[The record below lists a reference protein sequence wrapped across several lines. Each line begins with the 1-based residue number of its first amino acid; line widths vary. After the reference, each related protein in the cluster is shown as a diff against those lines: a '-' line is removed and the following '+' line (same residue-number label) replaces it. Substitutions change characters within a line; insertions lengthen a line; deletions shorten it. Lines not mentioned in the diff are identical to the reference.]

1 MTKDKRP
8 SRPERRSSAPA
19 GSGSGRSGNGK
30 PRDGASKFGSGRP
43 PGKSGGGKSF
53 GDRPSG
59 GRGGKPGGDRPH
71 GDRQQGDRPR
81 NDSPRG
87 DRPQGRGA
95 GGERSF
101 GDRSQA
107 GQGSGERSFGD
118 RPFRDRPSGE
128 RGGGGRPFGNRPGGG
143 KFGGDRSGGSRPAG
157 GGFGARKSGD
167 AQGDGRP
174 RGERP
179 QGTGYRGDRPR
190 DDGPQR
196 DRPHRDRPQGG
207 RSFGDRP
214 RGDRPYGERQGG
226 DGRPRRDAAGTGGM
240 APRRGPKPGAP
251 KRDKTP
257 PPGAAPIA
265 ARADGAERV
274 AKVMARAG
282 LCSRRTAESWVIAG
296 RVAINGTVL
305 ISPAVTVTDA
315 DTVTVDGV
323 PLPERE
329 RTRLWLY
336 HKPRGLVTTNSDPE
350 GRPTVFD
357 HLPKELPR
365 VLTIGRL
372 DINTEGL
379 LLLTNDGG
387 LGRVLELP
395 ATGWLRRYRV
405 RAYGRITQAEL
416 DKLAD
421 GIAIDDVLYGSI
433 EAEIDK
439 EQGDNVWMTIALREG
454 KNREIKKVLEHLGL
468 AVNRLIRVSFGP
480 FQLADLPEG
489 DVREI
494 RGRVLRDQL
503 GDRLAEEAGV
513 DFEAP
518 LLTNVPGG
526 ETVPGKTAG
535 KAPAKG
541 GAAPRGAV
549 RQEGRYLSAR
559 EGEDASDR
567 RAKKRGQD
575 KDGGGRGKGGGRDA
589 GRRDEGER
597 APAKPQHV
605 SPRSRFRFTP
615 ETMPRG
621 PKDDAQRKGRRRRI
635 WDEDGALVVD
645 TAPVDD
651 DAKGGA
657 RGPARGGAGRP
668 QGRGGD
674 DRGFRPRTDAR
685 PGDFGNDRDGGKGG
699 ERGGD
704 RGGERSFA
712 PRGGP
717 SRGGP
722 SRGGPS
728 RGGPAKGG
736 GGRGGPGKGG
746 PSRGGPGKGGAGRGR
761 KP

>member
-1 MTKDKRP
+1 
-8 SRPERRSSAPA
+8 
-19 GSGSGRSGNGK
+19 
-30 PRDGASKFGSGRP
+30 
-43 PGKSGGGKSF
+43 
-53 GDRPSG
+53 
-59 GRGGKPGGDRPH
+59 
-71 GDRQQGDRPR
+71 
-81 NDSPRG
+81 
-87 DRPQGRGA
+87 
-95 GGERSF
+95 
-101 GDRSQA
+101 
-107 GQGSGERSFGD
+107 
-118 RPFRDRPSGE
+118 
-128 RGGGGRPFGNRPGGG
+128 
-143 KFGGDRSGGSRPAG
+143 
-157 GGFGARKSGD
+157 
-167 AQGDGRP
+167 
-174 RGERP
+174 
-179 QGTGYRGDRPR
+179 
-190 DDGPQR
+190 
-196 DRPHRDRPQGG
+196 
-207 RSFGDRP
+207 
-214 RGDRPYGERQGG
+214 
-226 DGRPRRDAAGTGGM
+226 M

-265 ARADGAERV
+265 ARTDGAERV

-350 GRPTVFD
+350 GRQTVFD

-526 ETVPGKTAG
+526 EAVPGKTPV
-535 KAPAKG
+535 K

-559 EGEDASDR
+559 EGQDASDQ
-567 RAKKRGQD
+567 RAKKRGHD
-575 KDGGGRGKGGGRDA
+575 KDGGGRGKDGGRGA

-597 APAKPQHV
+597 APSAKPQHV

-685 PGDFGNDRDGGKGG
+685 PGDFGNDKDGGKGG
-699 ERGGD
+699 DRGGD
-704 RGGERSFA
+704 RGRDRDGERGGGKPFA
-712 PRGGP
+712 PRGGPARGGP

-728 RGGPAKGG
+728 RDGSFRGGPAKDG

-746 PSRGGPGKGGAGRGR
+746 PSRGGAPRGGASRAGPGKAGPGKGGAGRGR

>member
-1 MTKDKRP
+1 MTRAMTKDKRP
-8 SRPERRSSAPA
+8 SRPERRGSAPT
-19 GSGSGRSGNGK
+19 GSGGGRTGSGK

-43 PGKSGGGKSF
+43 PGKPGDGKPFGARGGRASD
-53 GDRPSG
+53 DRP
-59 GRGGKPGGDRPH
+59 
-71 GDRQQGDRPR
+71 QGDRP
-81 NDSPRG
+81 PRG
-87 DRPQGRGA
+87 
-95 GGERSF
+95 
-101 GDRSQA
+101 
-107 GQGSGERSFGD
+107 GSA
-118 RPFRDRPSGE
+118 GE
-128 RGGGGRPFGNRPGGG
+128 RGSGDRPFGNRSSGG
-143 KFGGDRSGGSRPAG
+143 KFGGGKPAAGFSARRSSDEGN
-157 GGFGARKSGD
+157 
-167 AQGDGRP
+167 
-174 RGERP
+174 GERS
-179 QGTGYRGDRPR
+179 RGP
-190 DDGPQR
+190 
-196 DRPHRDRPQGG
+196 RPQ
-207 RSFGDRP
+207 GDRP
-214 RGDRPYGERQGG
+214 RGDRPGSGRPFGERQGYERPG
-226 DGRPRRDAAGTGGM
+226 GERQGEGRPRRDAPGKTG
-240 APRRGPKPGAP
+240 APARRGPKPGAP

-265 ARADGAERV
+265 ARTAGAERV

-296 RVAINGTVL
+296 RVAVNGTVL
-305 ISPAVTVTDA
+305 TTPAVTVTDA
-315 DTVTVDGV
+315 DRITVDGV

-350 GRPTVFD
+350 GRATVFD

-421 GIAIDDVLYGSI
+421 GVAIDDVLYGSI
-433 EAEIDK
+433 EAQIDK
-439 EQGDNVWMTIALREG
+439 EQGDNVWMTLALREG

-468 AVNRLIRVSFGP
+468 AVNRLIRISFGP

-489 DVREI
+489 EVREI

-503 GDRLAEEAGV
+503 GERLAEEAGV

-518 LLTNVPGG
+518 ILTNIPGG
-526 ETVPGKTAG
+526 EAGTA
-535 KAPAKG
+535 KAPAKT
-541 GAAPRGAV
+541 APRGGA

-559 EGEDASDR
+559 EGEKASGERISR
-567 RAKKRGQD
+567 RGRNKDTGEKKA
-575 KDGGGRGKGGGRDA
+575 GGRGPGRRGADERDA
-589 GRRDEGER
+589 
-597 APAKPQHV
+597 AAKPQHV

-621 PKDDAQRKGRRRRI
+621 PKDEAERRGPRRRI
-635 WDEDGALVVD
+635 WDEDGSLTVD
-645 TAPVDD
+645 TAPAADD
-651 DAKGGA
+651 DKGGA
-657 RGPARGGAGRP
+657 RGGRP
-668 QGRGGD
+668 QGKGGG
-674 DRGFRPRTDAR
+674 GFRPRTDASR
-685 PGDFGNDRDGGKGG
+685 EGAGDRSR
-699 ERGGD
+699 ERGSD
-704 RGGERSFA
+704 RGDDRPFGK
-712 PRGGP
+712 GGP

-728 RGGPAKGG
+728 RGGP
-736 GGRGGPGKGG
+736 GKGG
-746 PSRGGPGKGGAGRGR
+746 GRGR